1 MLRTTNVW
9 NSSNGGDLYA
19 NLSFWFS
26 EYRLSICVCRFESRN
41 ADFPEGSAFIY
52 ISNAVSKIY
61 NDAGI

>member
-1 MLRTTNVW
+1 MLTEVF
-9 NSSNGGDLYA
+9 GLF
-19 NLSFWFS
+19 L

-52 ISNAVSKIY
+52 ISIAISKIH